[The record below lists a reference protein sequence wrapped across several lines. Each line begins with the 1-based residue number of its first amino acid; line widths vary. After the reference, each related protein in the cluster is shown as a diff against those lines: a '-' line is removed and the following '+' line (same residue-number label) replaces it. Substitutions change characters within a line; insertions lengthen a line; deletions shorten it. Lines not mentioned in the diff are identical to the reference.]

1 MASTSGVTLDKVII
15 EIESSANQANDNI
28 ASLSKT
34 LNELKSA
41 IKGGFN
47 NLSKLATSLEEL
59 NNASRGTSET
69 VKNLKGIG
77 KIATELNKL
86 SNISTPRGLKQSVDS
101 LDKLP
106 GAFAKI
112 DATVLENVAIVS
124 KRLASALDPLA
135 NKLAMIGTGFS
146 SLSQLTRTYGVSL
159 KKIAEESKNATKETD
174 KLNKASGVLKKTWQ
188 FLSTGMKSMSNK
200 AMKPLKKLSSQIK
213 QIGLSLL
220 GTRTIFTLTRKAVSE
235 YAAMDQ
241 QLSDSI
247 QNTWRAFGAQLAPA
261 IEYVMYLFKQFV
273 RVIYSIVYA
282 LTGIDLI
289 ARANAKALE
298 AMNKSAKDALGSLQK
313 FDDLNVA
320 EFDKGSGD
328 TPQIELEKIDLT
340 PIQEVIDWMKRMK
353 DAIEKAWADG
363 SWNSVAKVLA
373 DGINGAVESIDG
385 EKVGTTISNVL
396 IGVVDFVNTLL
407 AEIKWYEL
415 GLKIREILSN
425 IDWKTLGQKIW
436 ELIKTG
442 FKGAA
447 EFFNGLF
454 GFDKESDFGKNLITT
469 LLTIWVIIQVLKG
482 IKGISGLMKLV
493 GFSTDTA
500 TTASLCG
507 SFLSVLAVVLAISQ
521 GLDSWSEYIAN
532 PTLDNEI
539 DAFFDTLLTIVSVV
553 GIIAGLFLGWPVL
566 LGVVLGLIGLL
577 IVKFIAKNWKEISG
591 FFSKVGD
598 TIAKVAKQT
607 WDDFVRIFK
616 LGFAG
621 LANLAM
627 SILESI
633 VNGFITAIN
642 WVIKQL
648 NKLPD
653 VDIKLISKWD
663 APKFDLTKLETGT
676 NEIPYE
682 GIYHLHAGEAVVPKK
697 YNPALGNGGTDEEL
711 GQKIDILIDVIN
723 NKNWTNT
730 VNIGNKTVYK
740 EQQRYNKMQN
750 DKYGTTV
757 NL

>member
-188 FLSTGMKSMSNK
+188 FLSTGMKSMSDK

-235 YAAMDQ
+235 YMAMDQ

-261 IEYVMYLFKQFV
+261 IEYVMYLFKQFA

-442 FKGAA
+442 FGGAGD
-447 EFFNGLF
+447 FINGLF
-454 GFDKESDFGKNLITT
+454 GQDEDSEFGED
-469 LLTIWVIIQVLKG
+469 LLTSLLAIWG
-482 IKGISGLMKLV
+482 TIKLINGISGLSGTLEKL
-493 GFSTDTA
+493 
-500 TTASLCG
+500 
-507 SFLSVLAVVLAISQ
+507 
-521 GLDSWSEYIAN
+521 
-532 PTLDNEI
+532 
-539 DAFFDTLLTIVSVV
+539 
-553 GIIAGLFLGWPVL
+553 GIISKAPSWATIATKLG
-566 LGVVLGLIGLL
+566 GLL
-577 IVKFIAKNWKEISG
+577 IVAIGVGEAIDDWKTYLEDPTAENEVEAFLSTMKGLGAAVAGIGIFFKVWPIAIAGGLFLATVLIAEFLAKNWRYIED
-591 FFSKVGD
+591 FFGKCGD
-598 TIAKVAKQT
+598 IIEET

-627 SILESI
+627 GILESI